1 MTVSK
6 KYEVNDIAFT
16 ERGELLLAMDNGSV
30 LVYYKDTDNIEFV
43 IDAHLY
49 SIGNIF
55 VIEDKNALLSTSE
68 DKSVR
73 MVEFPTS
80 YPAQMLRKELTN
92 LNHNITKNKVES
104 FNERKEYNQYN
115 DKEEEEDDYIGGEN
129 NYSNF
134 GNSNNYTKKE
144 RYKNNMGENDKFFT
158 IMITEPLNK
167 SYQNIFSDDL
177 DGWDD
182 EIVEF

>member
-1 MTVSK
+1 M
-6 KYEVNDIAFT
+6 E
-16 ERGELLLAMDNGSV
+16 
-30 LVYYKDTDNIEFV
+30 
-43 IDAHLY
+43 AHLY

-92 LNHNITKNKVES
+92 LNHNIIKNKVES